1 MTPLNP
7 PEGGKRLPHDNSQKG
22 LPHDNSQKGLPHD
35 NRQEGG
41 CRMKTTMRYG

>member
-7 PEGGKRLPHDNSQKG
+7 PEGGKR

>member
-7 PEGGKRLPHDNSQKG
+7 PEGGKG

>member
-7 PEGGKRLPHDNSQKG
+7 PDGGKG